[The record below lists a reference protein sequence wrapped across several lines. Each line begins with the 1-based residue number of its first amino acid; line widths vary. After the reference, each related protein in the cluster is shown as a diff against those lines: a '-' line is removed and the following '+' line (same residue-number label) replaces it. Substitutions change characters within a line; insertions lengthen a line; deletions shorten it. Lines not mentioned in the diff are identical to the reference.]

1 MLSRISEFLWIRV
14 PFILAHIELESLLVI
29 LHLSHHCVVG
39 VWGSNS
45 VALVSW
51 HSSWENCIQGLFWRN
66 HTWGASFIPGSD
78 LYDEIL
84 DSEVTLAKDE
94 NF

>member
-51 HSSWENCIQGLFWRN
+51 HSS
-66 HTWGASFIPGSD
+66 
-78 LYDEIL
+78 
-84 DSEVTLAKDE
+84 
-94 NF
+94 